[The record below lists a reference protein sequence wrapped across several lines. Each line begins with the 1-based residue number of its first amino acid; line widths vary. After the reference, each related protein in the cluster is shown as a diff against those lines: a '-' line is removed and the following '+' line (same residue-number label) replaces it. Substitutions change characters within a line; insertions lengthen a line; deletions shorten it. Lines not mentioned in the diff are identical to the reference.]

1 LAQRDTPRGEFI
13 QEGEFPKMKTTH
25 RVSFAAFVVALFLT
39 LSLAAPTALAKY
51 DAYHN
56 ALGHLRAARAY
67 VAHPDSGVL
76 HDQEKNA
83 LTEIDA
89 AIAEIKSVADDGKSL
104 DDHPGIDNGARWI
117 AKLNKAVEQLNKAH
131 DDAAKEDDSSG
142 ARERA
147 VEHIGQARKFVIQ
160 AIALEQ

>member
-1 LAQRDTPRGEFI
+1 MRAPHRIALA
-13 QEGEFPKMKTTH
+13 
-25 RVSFAAFVVALFLT
+25 AAAMALFLAFGA
-39 LSLAAPTALAKY
+39 SANAAPGKD

-56 ALGHLRAARAY
+56 ALGHLRAARALIE
-67 VAHPDSGVL
+67 HPDSGEL

-89 AIAEIKSVADDGKSL
+89 AIAEVKSVADDGKSI
-104 DDHPGIDNGARWI
+104 DDHPGIDTHARWI
-117 AKLNKAVEQLNKAH
+117 PRLNKAVEQLNKAH
-131 DDAAKEDDSSG
+131 DDVSKEDDNSG

-147 VEHIGQARKFVIQ
+147 VQHIGQARKFVTQ